1 MASAAT
7 PTTLSDI
14 NDIAKDY
21 YTNVYV
27 RAYNPKTPLRSSLGR
42 FAKYKYTGRKMIF
55 AVKTLVGGGSANVG
69 AAKALPAARA
79 GTYDQGET
87 TPVRTYTRMAMDGLA
102 IKATDSEAGA
112 FAEALTDTM
121 RDRLEAHDYEVNR
134 QLYCAGDGKLFGITT
149 GAASTTQTPGVG
161 TGGAVG
167 DYGVANG
174 GPGIKHVY
182 VGDSLRFYDNAGALI
197 DATPRTV
204 TSVNYSAGTF
214 VLDSTITTIS
224 AGWASRANDDGT
236 SSTDNSVAG
245 EADGLLKSV
254 SASGTLHAIPADTPA
269 WKAISYTN
277 GGTLRDISD
286 TLVMQVVENIRLR
299 CGDLPNLGVAPT
311 GVVLKYTELFLPIR
325 RVNGQDIQLV
335 GGYKPMVSI
344 QTRGQEIP
352 VIDDPDCPNFRMF
365 FLNTEYMGISDL
377 AETGWINDD
386 GATFDRVVGMDAIE
400 GAIRKYWNVLTTKR
414 CAMGLLGD
422 LNDVPTLSR
431 VS

>member
-21 YTNVYV
+21 FTNVYT
-27 RAYNPKTPLRSSLGR
+27 RAYNPQTPLRSSLGK
-42 FAKYKYTGRKMIF
+42 FAAFSYTGRKMIF

-69 AAKALPAARA
+69 AAKPLPAAQA

-87 TPVRTYTRMAMDGLA
+87 TPVRTYTRMGLDGLA
-102 IKATDSEAGA
+102 IKATNSEKGA
-112 FAEALTDTM
+112 FAAALTDTM

-167 DYGVANG
+167 DYGVVNG
-174 GPGIKHVY
+174 GPGIRHVN
-182 VGDSLRFYDNAGALI
+182 VGDSLRFYDNSGVII

-204 TSVNYSAGTF
+204 TAVDYSAGTF
-214 VLDSTITTIS
+214 TINSTITSVS
-224 AGWASRANDDGT
+224 AGWACRANGDAT
-236 SSTDNSVAG
+236 TPTDNSVAG

-254 SASGTLHAIPADTPA
+254 SASGTLHTIPATSPA

-277 GGTLRDISD
+277 SGTLRPITD

-299 CGDLPNLGVAPT
+299 CGSLPDLGVAPT
-311 GVVLKYTELFLPIR
+311 GIVLKYTELFLPIR
-325 RVNGQDIQLV
+325 RVNGQDIQLK
-335 GGYKPMVSI
+335 GGYKPLISI

-352 VIDDPDCPNFRMF
+352 VIDDPDCPNYRMF
-365 FLNTEYMGISDL
+365 FVNTEYMGIADL
-377 AETGWINDD
+377 QETGWINDD
-386 GATFDRVVGMDAIE
+386 GATFDRIVGMDGIE

-422 LNDVPTLSR
+422 LEDTPTLNR